1 MASTGKLKAK
11 KRTAQPVP
19 AAQPGGG
26 LEGRTAIITGSGRN
40 IGRAIA
46 LQFSRAGANV
56 VVNGHR
62 DRNALD
68 STVAEIEAIGGRA
81 IGVLADVGNHR
92 QVEKM
97 VRTAERAFGNVD
109 IAVSNAAVRL
119 RQPFLD
125 LSVEDWHRTI
135 NTNLYSAFYL
145 ARVVLGGMKERRW
158 GRLIHISGEDG
169 FAAHVDRRAHTI
181 VSKAGIHAFAK
192 AIAQE
197 FGPYGITSNTVSPG
211 PTDTL
216 RDWKQYPPDWAKKR
230 VEPIPLKRVATVD
243 DVAGACLYLAGESGS
258 YITGQ
263 VIHVNGGLFMY

>member
-1 MASTGKLKAK
+1 MATP
-11 KRTAQPVP
+11 RTASAKRSPRRLE
-19 AAQPGGG
+19 AALPGSG
-26 LEGRTAIITGSGRN
+26 LEGRTAIVTGSGRN
-40 IGRAIA
+40 IGKAIA
-46 LQFSRAGANV
+46 LQLARAGANV

-62 DRNALD
+62 DRRALD
-68 STVAEIEAIGGRA
+68 GVVAEIESTGGNAIA
-81 IGVLADVGNHR
+81 VIADVGDHR

-97 VRTAERAFGNVD
+97 VRTAEREFGQVD
-109 IAVSNAAVRL
+109 IAVSNAALRL
-119 RQPFLD
+119 RVPFLEM
-125 LSVEDWHRTI
+125 SVDDWHRTLNI
-135 NTNLYSAFYL
+135 NLDSAFYIARAVL
-145 ARVVLGGMKERRW
+145 AGMKERRW

-216 RDWKQYPPDWAKKR
+216 RDWKQYPPGWAKKR
-230 VEPIPLKRVATVD
+230 VAPIPLKRVASVD
-243 DVAGACLYLAGESGS
+243 DIAAACLYLAGTSGA